1 MSRLEITAD
10 HAELVSRRLGEIMSN
25 RVRRKAVNKA
35 GSEARRDLAPLI
47 AEIYSTS
54 RASVG
59 ARGKAASPGASADD
73 IAYRLRFNRMVRLS
87 KLKASA
93 RRFLKGRGPHAVGLL
108 AVTQP
113 QPGGSKG
120 RDFFRAHKGEERG
133 EFILKARRGRRERR
147 VGGPIVSLRHPGI
160 RRRVDRIGQD
170 LAQAMLAEM
179 EAALSKGRR

>member
-1 MSRLEITAD
+1 MSRVEITAD

-54 RASVG
+54 RAGVG

-93 RRFLKGRGPHAVGLL
+93 RRFLKGRGPQAGLL

-147 VGGPIVSLRHPGI
+147 VGGPIVSLRQPGI
-160 RRRVDRIGQD
+160 RRRVDRIGAD